1 MGAEAIGLMDR
12 GRREIH
18 ALDGVS
24 SGRFRIASLTKP
36 FTSVAALAAARTR
49 SVPLDTPVIDVLTNL
64 APSWAA
70 DPGIT
75 IRPVLAQTSGLSS
88 RLTGADVALLP
99 DDEEAVHTAA
109 RMTVACGSKRAPGQ
123 RWEYYNGNYFLAGAV
138 IEELAGVSYE
148 SALLELVLDPSG
160 LTATG
165 LLSETGLVSGVVAG
179 APLED
184 ARYPRGRRPSGGL
197 ISTVDDILTFVDHLF
212 AAQDLLNEIATPH
225 TPLYDPMR
233 YGLGWAIGPSDQ
245 MYLNG
250 RLPGY
255 RAAMPALP
263 EHGFAA
269 VALTARDDALPVI
282 AGWLSDAQRP
292 LTGDDFTDAI
302 TDFAV

>member
-1 MGAEAIGLMDR
+1 M
-12 GRREIH
+12 
-18 ALDGVS
+18 
-24 SGRFRIASLTKP
+24 
-36 FTSVAALAAARTR
+36 
-49 SVPLDTPVIDVLTNL
+49 
-64 APSWAA
+64 
-70 DPGIT
+70 
-75 IRPVLAQTSGLSS
+75 
-88 RLTGADVALLP
+88 
-99 DDEEAVHTAA
+99 
-109 RMTVACGSKRAPGQ
+109 ACGSKRAPGQ

-165 LLSETGLVSGVVAG
+165 FLSEAGLVPGC
-179 APLED
+179 
-184 ARYPRGRRPSGGL
+184 RPSGGL

-269 VALTARDDALPVI
+269 VALTARDDALPII

-292 LTGDDFTDAI
+292 LTGGDFTDAI